1 MKLKSTRIKTNDFA
15 PDQKELAE
23 SLGGTLNPFI
33 DDLLVLLNKNIT
45 VEDNL
50 PFEYRTLDVI
60 VDGSGVPTIN
70 GSLKTTLRNFKGFV
84 CINAINLD
92 GTGTSPTA
100 TPFLV
105 TETSNG
111 TVNIRNIT
119 SLPAGVKFRLTLF
132 GLS

>member
-1 MKLKSTRIKTNDFA
+1 MKLKSTRIKTNDF
-15 PDQKELAE
+15 PDDQKELAE
-23 SLGGTLNPFI
+23 ALGGALNPFI
-33 DDLLVLLNKNIT
+33 DDLLILLNKNIS

-50 PFEYRTLDVI
+50 PFEYITLDTA

-70 GSLKTTLRNFKGFV
+70 GTIKTSLRNFKGFV

-92 GTGTSPTA
+92 GTGGNPTA

-105 TETSNG
+105 TEATNG
-111 TVNIRNIT
+111 TINIRNIT
-119 SLPAGVKFRLTLF
+119 NLPAGVKFRLTLF